1 MPENPYQSPVAEASF
16 ESTPSI
22 ELGRKFVLWIS
33 GIWIGL
39 TSIVV
44 FVNIGRGIALAAAAR
59 NLLSLGMLVW
69 VCIWIYRGS
78 RIAKWVIVVMLLL
91 QIPIAMIL
99 LSRQSTLN
107 FGTALL
113 LGEAGLRLAGAAT
126 LIFSKSLNAY
136 LAFKR
141 NRSAQT
147 PAA

>member
-1 MPENPYQSPVAEASF
+1 MSENPYQSPVAETSF
-16 ESTPSI
+16 ASTPSI
-22 ELGRKFVLWIS
+22 ELGRIFVLWIS

-39 TSIVV
+39 TSLVV
-44 FVNIGRGIALAAAAR
+44 FVNIGRGIALPTAAG
-59 NLLSLGMLVW
+59 NLVSLGMLVLICVW
-69 VCIWIYRGS
+69 LYCGS
-78 RIAKWVIVVMLLL
+78 RIAKWVILVILLL
-91 QIPIAMIL
+91 QIPVAIIL
-99 LSRQSTLN
+99 LSRQPTLN

-141 NRSAQT
+141 HRGSQI